1 MEESRSARLLRQIKE
16 VCEIAGIRTEEYAKV
31 TKKRLDVLSLTRE
44 LGRERA
50 ALGERVYDL
59 ARRRARRDI
68 LEDVTVQAVMG
79 RIGNLEAALASC
91 ETEISGIHGSA
102 QERAQDVRRRYDEE
116 GMPAEPGDYG
126 AGDAGGDEPDP
137 GQAART
143 AAEEAELAGAL
154 EVERVRQPQPSAWSG
169 DGEAGEEEKA

>member
-59 ARRRARRDI
+59 ARRRSQRDI

-91 ETEISGIHGSA
+91 ETEISTIHGSA
-102 QERAQDVRRRYDEE
+102 RSRAADIRRRFDVEETPDE
-116 GMPAEPGDYG
+116 PDAYG
-126 AGDAGGDEPDP
+126 AQAAGGDDADP
-137 GQAART
+137 GEAARA

-154 EVERVRQPQPSAWSG
+154 EVDQAGRPPRSTWAG
-169 DGEAGEEEKA
+169 DDEGGGEEKA

>member
-16 VCEIAGIRTEEYAKV
+16 VCEVAGIRTEEYAKV

-59 ARRRARRDI
+59 ARRRGQRDV

-79 RIGNLEAALASC
+79 RISNLEATLASC
-91 ETEISGIHGSA
+91 ETEISTIHNSA
-102 QERAQDVRRRYDEE
+102 QARATDVRRRYDE
-116 GMPAEPGDYG
+116 DG
-126 AGDAGGDEPDP
+126 AP
-137 GQAART
+137 GQPRTGGAEGGTPADPEGERAARA

-154 EVERVRQPQPSAWSG
+154 EVDPLGRSPRPEGPG
-169 DGEAGEEEKA
+169 GEAGGPAEKA